1 MGRNISVEINDVIY
15 SGATAPAKD
24 QVEMLQIA
32 SRCGLLPAISD
43 TMTYMG
49 LVASLASV
57 DTVNLNRL
65 KVLCLT
71 NGKIIRQI
79 DDVPVAENLFQDEAH
94 NFLVLIGK
102 VLKENIGPFWQLS
115 SGEEAPVSDRNAATE
130 TQE

>member
-1 MGRNISVEINDVIY
+1 MGRNIETEINDVTY
-15 SGATAPAKD
+15 SGVTAPAKD

-43 TMTYMG
+43 IVTNMG
-49 LVASLASV
+49 LVASLAAV
-57 DTVNLNRL
+57 DSASLNRL

-71 NGKIIRQI
+71 NGKIVRQS

-94 NFLVLIGK
+94 NFLVLIGR

-115 SGEEAPVSDRNAATE
+115 SKEGTGDNKEAAE

>member
-1 MGRNISVEINDVIY
+1 MARNIEIGINDVIY
-15 SGATAPAKD
+15 SGVTSAAKD

-43 TMTYMG
+43 TVTNMG
-49 LVASLASV
+49 LVASLAAV
-57 DTVNLNRL
+57 DTGNLNRL

-71 NGKIIRQI
+71 NGKIVRQA

-94 NFLVLIGK
+94 NFLILIGR

-115 SGEEAPVSDRNAATE
+115 SKEGTGDNNAVAG